1 MSCEATNLVFYVQST
16 STGISGRGERERSTI
31 IIQKSCDTDKYRRM
45 AENRGIVGRV
55 FEWNI
60 GERAGRQKLDTR
72 NEWKGWSSFVLNTP
86 GSRIRLRGGAC
97 EDFCT
102 NKILWAFVFT
112 FLLNE
117 IDFFKKGQYW
127 KTLPKLRHTSANIG
141 HTLMGFSSL
150 FFSSLFSRWFV
161 VVFCLFLIWGHCA

>member
-72 NEWKGWSSFVLNTP
+72 NEWKGWSSFVWNTP
-86 GSRIRLRGGAC
+86 GSRSRLRGDAW

-102 NKILWAFVFT
+102 NKILWVFVFT
-112 FLLNE
+112 FLLNK
-117 IDFFKKGQYW
+117 IDFFK
-127 KTLPKLRHTSANIG
+127 RANIG
-141 HTLMGFSSL
+141 RLFQNWATPPLISVSYTHLTLPTTE
-150 FFSSLFSRWFV
+150 RV
-161 VVFCLFLIWGHCA
+161 